1 MLCSF
6 YALFFC
12 SGFAQGAGAVGA
24 VPAAAAGLSFLN
36 CPHSKKHRYDE
47 QKEHKNRAYVQLI
60 HHINSDPMPYT
71 SPAISHAMTH

>member
-1 MLCSF
+1 MLCFS
-6 YALFFC
+6 
-12 SGFAQGAGAVGA
+12 
-24 VPAAAAGLSFLN
+24 VPALRKSRRSGCSLSFLN

>member
-1 MLCSF
+1 MLCFSVP
-6 YALFFC
+6 ALRKSRR
-12 SGFAQGAGAVGA
+12 SGCN
-24 VPAAAAGLSFLN
+24 PAAAASLSFLN
-36 CPHSKKHRYDE
+36 CPHSKNHRYDE

>member
-12 SGFAQGAGAVGA
+12 SVLRKSRRSGRS
-24 VPAAAAGLSFLN
+24 PAAAAGLSFLN